1 MTDAINT
8 DTGTYT
14 QTETENEALAALAA
28 GTRWDTVSDA
38 VDVHLGRI
46 EREQSQKIDRDAIPC
61 ATVWE
66 VVDTIVRDAQE
77 HNP

>member
-1 MTDAINT
+1 MTNAINT

-14 QTETENEALAALAA
+14 QTEAENEALAALAA

-46 EREQSQKIDRDAIPC
+46 ELEQSQKIDRDAIPC

>member
-1 MTDAINT
+1 MTDALST

-14 QTETENEALAALAA
+14 QAEAENEALAALAA

-46 EREQSQKIDRDAIPC
+46 EREQSQRIDRTAIPC

-77 HNP
+77 QSP